1 MTDWIMR
8 AAGIVFRPDREWQII
23 SEERRTGWALCMR
36 YLLPLAAVGPLAY
49 HAGFLLRSG
58 YPSDAI
64 EREILAQSLIIF
76 PLTGWLVC
84 VLAITIVGTVTYI
97 LAPIF
102 SGRRMFTQAL
112 TVAVYAAMPVCL
124 ACLVLLAPISRFPLL
139 AIIIMIGAIHGC
151 SVFYLGVH
159 YMLGVPFS
167 QSAECAGIVLA
178 GSAMI
183 STTLGYAA
191 GAAGLFPL
199 I

>member
-1 MTDWIMR
+1 MTYWITR
-8 AAGIVFRPDREWQII
+8 IVGIVFHPDREWQII
-23 SEERRTGWALCMR
+23 AAERCTGWALCKR
-36 YLLPLAAVGPLAY
+36 YLLPLAALGPFAY
-49 HAGFLLRSG
+49 HAGFLLRGG

-64 EREILAQSLIIF
+64 EREILGQSLIIF

-84 VLAITIVGTVTYI
+84 VLAVAIVGMVAYV

-102 SGRRMFTQAL
+102 EGRRVFTQAF
-112 TVAVYAAMPVCL
+112 TVAVYAAIPVWL
-124 ACLVLLAPISRFPLL
+124 ACLILLAPISRFPLL
-139 AIIIMIGAIHGC
+139 AIIIMIGAIHSC
-151 SVFYLGVH
+151 YVFYLGVH
-159 YMLGVPFS
+159 HMLGVPRS